1 MHNQSWQGEMGGE
14 FLRAIPKPAL
24 LSIGETTL
32 LDDESREMESTWNNV
47 RKRSRYSAFT
57 NAEYLHSAS

>member
-1 MHNQSWQGEMGGE
+1 MGGE
-14 FLRAIPKPAL
+14 FLRAIPKLAL